1 MGLIRGIDGIPE
13 EFKNPVGESGSPGVS
28 IRQELEIAD
37 SRNGLP
43 TYGQGAPCPS
53 ILEPYCDILNC
64 GDGYSIETKEKDELA
79 NREQAMNY
87 WVRSDFLAQLAR
99 SPFCVSYDFVIYNA
113 LLDYGQDPVIKAG
126 KPRKFRLVLNNQ
138 VGQQQWLRI
147 RWHVPAGWQ
156 VEPGHTTA
164 AFLDHTHMGPT
175 VLDFAVTADRLEQDR
190 YDLFVEIVSQGRPT
204 KGIIPIVLLHSCEKA
219 QPE

>member
-1 MGLIRGIDGIPE
+1 MGEKRFL
-13 EFKNPVGESGSPGVS
+13 GSAGS
-28 IRQELEIAD
+28 YLLRQL
-37 SRNGLP
+37 R
-43 TYGQGAPCPS
+43 
-53 ILEPYCDILNC
+53 
-64 GDGYSIETKEKDELA
+64 LA
-79 NREQAMNY
+79 
-87 WVRSDFLAQLAR
+87 
-99 SPFCVSYDFVIYNA
+99 IYNA
-113 LLDYGQDPVIKAG
+113 LLDTVRISQ
-126 KPRKFRLVLNNQ
+126 FEQNCLVLNNQ

-164 AFLDHTHMGPT
+164 AFLDHTHMGST